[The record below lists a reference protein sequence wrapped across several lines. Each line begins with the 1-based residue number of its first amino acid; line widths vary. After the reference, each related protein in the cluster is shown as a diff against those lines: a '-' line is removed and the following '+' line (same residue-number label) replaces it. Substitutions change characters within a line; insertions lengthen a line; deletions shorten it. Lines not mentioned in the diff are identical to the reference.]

1 MKLLK
6 RLLIIFMSIII
17 LAVAGI
23 YAIWHNEITT
33 LSSITTIIDQDL
45 SHDDGYTYEMTVSG
59 DYYFD
64 EFLEQGGASNDDEL
78 IQFVTDNITKGL
90 IPMTIKP
97 KDIACSSFTAWT
109 QDNQFVFGR
118 NYDFSQTNLSLIHI

>member
-6 RLLIIFMSIII
+6 RILIIFMSVIV

-109 QDNQFVFGR
+109 KDNQFVFGR
-118 NYDFSQTNLSLIHI
+118 SVKHYAK

>member
-45 SHDDGYTYEMTVSG
+45 SHDDGYTYLV
-59 DYYFD
+59 
-64 EFLEQGGASNDDEL
+64 
-78 IQFVTDNITKGL
+78 IITL
-90 IPMTIKP
+90 MN
-97 KDIACSSFTAWT
+97 S
-109 QDNQFVFGR
+109 
-118 NYDFSQTNLSLIHI
+118 

>member
-45 SHDDGYTYEMTVSG
+45 SHDDGYTYEMTVSS

-97 KDIACSSFTAWT
+97 KDIACSSF
-109 QDNQFVFGR
+109 N
-118 NYDFSQTNLSLIHI
+118 

>member
-64 EFLEQGGASNDDEL
+64 EFLEDRKS
-78 IQFVTDNITKGL
+78 V
-90 IPMTIKP
+90 
-97 KDIACSSFTAWT
+97 
-109 QDNQFVFGR
+109 V
-118 NYDFSQTNLSLIHI
+118 

>member
-118 NYDFSQTNLSLIHI
+118 NYDFSQTE